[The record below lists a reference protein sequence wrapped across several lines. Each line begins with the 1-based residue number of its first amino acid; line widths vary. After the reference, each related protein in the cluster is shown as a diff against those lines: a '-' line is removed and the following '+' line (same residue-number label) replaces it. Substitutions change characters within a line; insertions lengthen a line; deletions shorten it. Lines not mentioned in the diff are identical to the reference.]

1 MDTDET
7 PVDDAPPGGSWAEVT
22 GAEDEELA
30 ARRHAVASPGQVIP
44 AAVRPYLKRDERQ
57 AMCTRQHPAMLILPA
72 LALAA
77 AVAELPAALAVRA
90 IPALA
95 SCAVALAAASWAAA
109 RWLAWRS
116 GWLVITADRV
126 MVIQG
131 VLRRRADMLP
141 FSKLRDLAVSETL
154 PGRVF
159 GYGTLHCES
168 IGTGGALGTIVMV
181 PRPQE
186 FYARACEMVLPAE
199 GKRGPG
205 R

>member
-1 MDTDET
+1 MDTGDT
-7 PVDDAPPGGSWAEVT
+7 PPDDAPPGGSWTELT

-30 ARRHAVASPGQVIP
+30 ARRHAVADPGQVIP

-57 AMCTRQHPAMLILPA
+57 AMCTRQHPALLILPA

-77 AVAELPAALAVRA
+77 AVAELPAALAVHA

-95 SCAVALAAASWAAA
+95 SCAAALAAASWAAA

-141 FSKLRDLAVSETL
+141 FSKLRDLSLSQSVT
-154 PGRVF
+154 GRLLGF
-159 GYGTLHCES
+159 GCLHCES
-168 IGTGGALGTIVMV
+168 IGTGGALATIVMV

-186 FYARACEMVLPAE
+186 FYARACEMILPAE
-199 GKRGPG
+199 GKRGP
-205 R
+205 RR